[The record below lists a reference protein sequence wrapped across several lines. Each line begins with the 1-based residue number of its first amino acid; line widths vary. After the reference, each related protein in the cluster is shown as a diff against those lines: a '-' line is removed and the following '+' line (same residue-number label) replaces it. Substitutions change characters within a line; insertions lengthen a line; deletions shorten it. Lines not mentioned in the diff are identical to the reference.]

1 VPDGQFGLLT
11 GERALILP
19 PVGGITLSDQQRLT
33 RAVRAVSD
41 DGILKLVVSVL
52 AVDGPAHWLNTYPLA
67 TVTVALI
74 DVPAK

>member
-1 VPDGQFGLLT
+1 
-11 GERALILP
+11 
-19 PVGGITLSDQQRLT
+19 LT

-67 TVTVALI
+67 TVTVALT